1 MLKLRILQVVPEL
14 NAGGVER
21 GTIEVAKYLIAHNHQ
36 AFVCSHGGSMVEK
49 LEKLG
54 ATHIQLP
61 VHSKNPLR
69 MLLNVFAL
77 KNLIRKH
84 DIQIVHARSRAPA
97 WSSWLAAKLL
107 VGCSFVTTF
116 HGTYNATNPLKRFY
130 NSIMLKGD
138 KVIAISNFIK
148 KHIETRYHFV
158 SEDIVVIH
166 RGVDLDYF
174 NKKAISDKRMKEMLH
189 TLSVKLTGKV
199 ILLPAR
205 FARWKGHIFLL
216 NALRYLEK
224 HKFTCILVGDA
235 SERHYDYQR
244 EIEGLIAEYK
254 LKNKVYICPAVTDM
268 PALYSLAD
276 IVVSPSQEPEAFGR
290 TITEAQA
297 MENIVIATNI
307 GAPLETIIDGKTG
320 FLVEYNNPSHLS
332 EVLDKVLTM
341 KEQDI
346 KKITSA
352 ASKHVKKSFSLESMC
367 SATISVYKSVV

>member
-1 MLKLRILQVVPEL
+1 MLKLRVLQVVPEL
-14 NAGGVER
+14 NSGGVER
-21 GTIEVAKYLIAHNHQ
+21 GTVEVAKSLIAHNHQ
-36 AFVCSHGGSMVEK
+36 AFVCSYGGSMVDK

-54 ATHIQLP
+54 AIHIKLP

-77 KNLIRKH
+77 KNIIRDH
-84 DIQIVHARSRAPA
+84 DIQIVHVRSRAPA
-97 WSSWLAAKLL
+97 WSGYLAAKLA
-107 VGCSFVTTF
+107 GCAFVTTF
-116 HGTYNATNPLKRFY
+116 HGTYNASNPVKRFY

-138 KVIAISNFIK
+138 KVIAISHFIK

-174 NKKAISDKRMKEMLH
+174 NSKVVDDKRIKEMLE
-189 TLSVKLTGKV
+189 TLAVKLVGKI

-224 HKFTCILVGDA
+224 HKFTCILVGDT
-235 SERHYDYQR
+235 SERHYDYKK

-268 PALYSLAD
+268 PSLYALAD

-297 MENIVIATNI
+297 MEKIVIATNI
-307 GAPLETIIDGKTG
+307 GAPLETIIDAKTG

-332 EVLDKVLTM
+332 EVLDKVLNM
-341 KEQDI
+341 NVKDI
-346 KKITSA
+346 KKIAAA
-352 ASKHVKKSFSLESMC
+352 ASKHVKKTFSLESMC
-367 SATISVYKSVV
+367 KETIAVYKSVV